1 MFGKFK
7 AKIKNHLLKPFF
19 MMKKFILSFIFT
31 FFVFLLPNVYLA
43 HSQDLKYYLPDSVT
57 YNPAIPTPESVLG
70 HKVGQWHVTHDKLVY
85 YMREVAKSSDRF
97 KIEQTGRTHEDR
109 PQLLLTIT
117 SPKNHAN
124 LAQIR
129 QQHLDLC
136 NPAKSASLNID
147 NMPVVVWQGYSIH
160 GNEPSGS
167 NAALLHVYYLA
178 AAQGKQI
185 DELLENTVILLDPSF
200 NPDGLNRFAHWANM
214 HKSKHLVADPQSR
227 EFSEVW
233 PGGRFNH
240 YWFDLN
246 RDWLPAQHPESQ
258 NRLRK
263 FHEWRPNI
271 LTDHHEMGSNSTF
284 FFQPGVPARTNPLTP
299 PKNFELT
306 SKIGEF
312 HAAFLNRIGSLYY
325 TKEGF
330 DDFYYGKGSTYPD
343 IHGGVGILFE
353 QGSSRGHAQE
363 TINGLLTFPFTIRNQ
378 FTTSLSTLEAAKN
391 LRKELLNFQRESFQ
405 TALQQANTAPVK
417 AYVFGDKNDKAKT
430 YHFLEMW
437 ERHQIEVYELKGKT
451 NADGQEFENGSAF
464 VVPTNQTQYRLI
476 TTIFQKEIKFK
487 DSLFYD
493 VSAWTM
499 PLAFNLPYGEIK
511 TLNNAILGTKVLPAI
526 FPMGEVVGGKSE
538 YAYLL
543 EWDEYYAPKLAYEVL
558 NRNLIA
564 KVATD
569 PFEIVTANGAMKFDY
584 GTLMIPAKNQ
594 PKSPEEVF
602 QIIETYAKQYG
613 LKVYAVKTGLVL
625 NGIDL
630 GSNSFSIVE
639 KPRVAM
645 VVGSGVAPSE
655 AGEIWHLADQRFG
668 LPITQ
673 IDVNNFNGANLD
685 KYNTLFMVNGT
696 YNSIN
701 KDKVKAWV
709 QNGGTLVLFEGA
721 IQWGASG
728 LVNINF
734 KKAKMDSLK
743 VGTYANLENNMGA
756 QEMGGSIFQAKVD
769 LTHPLFY
776 GYNSPMI
783 SFFKA
788 NDVYM
793 DRNSNPYSTPAQ
805 YTNNPLQSGYIS
817 KENAKMMKDAAAINV
832 NVLGRGRVISLYNN
846 PALRA
851 FWYGGTKLLMNCL
864 FFGKTIDAR
873 SAR

>member
-1 MFGKFK
+1 
-7 AKIKNHLLKPFF
+7 
-19 MMKKFILSFIFT
+19 MMKKFTLFLINAFICIFSPMY
-31 FFVFLLPNVYLA
+31 FA
-43 HSQDLKYYLPDSVT
+43 HSQELSYYLPDSVT
-57 YNPAIPTPESVLG
+57 YNPAIPTPEAVLG

-85 YMREVAKSSDRF
+85 YMRELAKSSDRI
-97 KIEQTGRTHEDR
+97 KIEQTGKTHEDR

-124 LAQIR
+124 IEQIR

-160 GNEPSGS
+160 GNEPSGA
-167 NAALLHVYYLA
+167 NAGLLHAYYLA

-185 DELLENTVILLDPSF
+185 DDLLENTIILLDPSF

-214 HKSKHLVADPQSR
+214 HKSKYLVTDPQSR
-227 EFSEVW
+227 EFSEAW

-263 FHEWRPNI
+263 FHEWRPNV

-299 PKNFELT
+299 AKNFELT
-306 SKIGEF
+306 TKIGEF

-343 IHGGVGILFE
+343 IHGAIGILFE

-363 TINGLLTFPFTIRNQ
+363 TINGVLTFPFTIRNQ
-378 FTTSLSTLEAAKN
+378 FTTSLSTLEAVKN

-405 TALQQANTAPVK
+405 TALQQANTSPVK
-417 AYVFGDKNDKAKT
+417 AYIVGDKNDKAKT
-430 YHFLEMW
+430 YHFLELL

-451 NADGQEFENGSAF
+451 TVDGQEFESGSAF
-464 VVPTNQTQYRLI
+464 VIPTNQTQYRLI
-476 TTIFQKEIKFK
+476 TTIFQKETKFK

-511 TLNNAILGTKVLPAI
+511 TLNNAILGNKVSKI
-526 FPMGEVVGGKSE
+526 NFPTGEVIGGKSE

-543 EWDEYYAPKLAYEVL
+543 EWDEYYAPKLLYNLL
-558 NRNLIA
+558 NSGLMA

-569 PFEIVTANGAMKFDY
+569 PFEITTANGAMKFDY
-584 GTLMIPAKNQ
+584 GTIMIPAKNQ
-594 PKSPEEVF
+594 SKSGDEIY
-602 QIIETYAKQYG
+602 QMIENQAKTNG

-625 NGIDL
+625 DGIDL
-630 GSNSFSIVE
+630 GSNSFSILE

-645 VVGSGVAPSE
+645 IIGNGVAPSD

-668 LPITQ
+668 LPITM
-673 IDVNNFNGANLD
+673 IDANNFNGANLD
-685 KYNTLFMVNGT
+685 KYNTLLMVSGT

-701 KDKVKAWV
+701 KDKVKTWV
-709 QNGGTLVLFEGA
+709 QNGGSLVLFENA

-728 LVNINF
+728 LVSINF

-743 VGTYANLENNMGA
+743 VASYANLENNMGA

-769 LTHPLFY
+769 LTHPLLY
-776 GYNSPMI
+776 GYNSHTL

-793 DRNSNPYSTPAQ
+793 ERNSNPYSTPAQ
-805 YTNNPLQSGYIS
+805 YTSAPLQSGYIS
-817 KENAKMMKDAAAINV
+817 KENAKMVRDAAAINV
-832 NVLGRGRVISLYNN
+832 NGLGRGRVISIDNN
-846 PALRA
+846 PNLRA

-864 FFGKTIDAR
+864 FFGKVIDAR
-873 SAR
+873 STR